1 MAAPGGGLEA
11 EEAAAGPALGRLE
24 EEARRRRERL
34 RALRQRTLQNKDGG
48 ERESKQ
54 FREDEEEETV
64 KHKGPW
70 GTRGCFNCGPP
81 LFALVTGKCEH
92 KINRGRVSLLAGPA
106 DSALGFPAGKTTMKS
121 PLETT
126 GRRGLKLG
134 SKMRDVTFSHGFTGK
149 EPPLWELL
157 VRDAAS
163 RGARVL
169 CWEKSS
175 EILSVSWE

>member
-64 KHKGPW
+64 KHNPATRYAAWRGDVACGGPL
-70 GTRGCFNCGPP
+70 TRSIRLGLSLPRVGLAAMHSCSQTGILNGSATPPGKKKKKIFSPPTDFRAEVCCLFN
-81 LFALVTGKCEH
+81 H
-92 KINRGRVSLLAGPA
+92 R
-106 DSALGFPAGKTTMKS
+106 
-121 PLETT
+121 
-126 GRRGLKLG
+126 
-134 SKMRDVTFSHGFTGK
+134 
-149 EPPLWELL
+149 
-157 VRDAAS
+157 
-163 RGARVL
+163 
-169 CWEKSS
+169 
-175 EILSVSWE
+175 